1 MIEENNKN
9 ENDIIDEK
17 INIFR
22 FIYLILGL
30 RYDKNEQWKLMLK
43 INDKYI
49 NTRVIR
55 KRKTYYHKNV

>member
-30 RYDKNEQWKLMLK
+30 RYDKNEQ
-43 INDKYI
+43 
-49 NTRVIR
+49 
-55 KRKTYYHKNV
+55 